1 MPLEYL
7 GAVGSESWNSQHRS
21 GDVIVISTEMRVEV
35 IGEDKIDKRENTDE
49 QELRTEPQET
59 SVREVEQQ
67 EAATSTEIEGDHC
80 TAGGHGECQELGD
93 ARD

>member
-49 QELRTEPQET
+49 QELRTEP
-59 SVREVEQQ
+59 
-67 EAATSTEIEGDHC
+67 
-80 TAGGHGECQELGD
+80 
-93 ARD
+93 

>member
-7 GAVGSESWNSQHRS
+7 GAVGSESWNSQHRL

-49 QELRTEPQET
+49 QELRTEP
-59 SVREVEQQ
+59 
-67 EAATSTEIEGDHC
+67 
-80 TAGGHGECQELGD
+80 
-93 ARD
+93 